1 MLKYVIMSIQFQ
13 VLLLET
19 NQHKMAAGLDFLN
32 RFLRGML
39 QSFRIYYVRVNIAV
53 SYIERWKIV
62 MIQISKVLLNA
73 NFFA

>member
-19 NQHKMAAGLDFLN
+19 NKHKMAAGLDFLN

-53 SYIERWKIV
+53 SYI
-62 MIQISKVLLNA
+62 
-73 NFFA
+73 

>member
-53 SYIERWKIV
+53 SYI
-62 MIQISKVLLNA
+62 
-73 NFFA
+73 

>member
-1 MLKYVIMSIQFQ
+1 MLKYAIMSIQFQ

-32 RFLRGML
+32 RFLRGMV

-53 SYIERWKIV
+53 SYSNDGK
-62 MIQISKVLLNA
+62 LL
-73 NFFA
+73 